1 MRQER
6 SKKKPRQLRERER
19 ERLKRSTRYEGEG
32 ALVEKGALF
41 SVGKGL

>member
-1 MRQER
+1 MALHEDRAQQCVNLELA
-6 SKKKPRQLRERER
+6 LRT
-19 ERLKRSTRYEGEG
+19 LKH